1 VSSTRTSD
9 FAKILRTLSEHRA
22 GFIVVGGVGAVLQGA
37 PVTTFDLDVVH
48 RRDEENLARLVTALD
63 VLEAVYR
70 AQPERRLRPGVD
82 HLRSAGRHLLMTR
95 YGPLDLLGA
104 IGRDRTYEDL
114 IGATCEIDM
123 RDGLQVRVLTLD
135 ALISVK
141 EETAG
146 EKDLAVLPVLRRTLR
161 EKQRSEPR
169 RR

>member
-1 VSSTRTSD
+1 MNSTRTSD
-9 FAKILRTLSEHRA
+9 FALILRALSEHRA
-22 GFIVVGGVGAVLQGA
+22 DFIVVGGVGAVLLGA

-82 HLRSAGRHLLMTR
+82 HLRSADHHLLMTR

-123 RDGLQVRVLTLD
+123 GDGLQVRVLTLD